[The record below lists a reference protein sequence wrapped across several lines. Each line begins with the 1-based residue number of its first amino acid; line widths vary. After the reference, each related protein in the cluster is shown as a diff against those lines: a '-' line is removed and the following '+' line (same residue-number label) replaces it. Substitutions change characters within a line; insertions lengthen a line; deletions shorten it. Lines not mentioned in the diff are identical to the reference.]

1 MLGNEKIIVTQ
12 QKTSAIVQLFARE
25 GVLRGLAMFYLSTVC
40 IPAMVVALLL
50 LADVHSWWIP
60 ADICTITLLA
70 LLWMLVFRGISR
82 EESLLLGTIVLGS
95 IALVDCPGE

>member
-25 GVLRGLAMFYLSTVC
+25 GVLRGLAMFYVSTVC

-50 LADVHSWWIP
+50 LADVHS
-60 ADICTITLLA
+60 
-70 LLWMLVFRGISR
+70 
-82 EESLLLGTIVLGS
+82 
-95 IALVDCPGE
+95 